1 MATFQITGPD
11 GKKYRVSG
19 ESADGALQALQKH
32 VAPTGQPE
40 APDQGDG
47 FLRNVDSF
55 VRGAADMATFGLADE
70 ISAGLG
76 AATGL
81 GGDFGDYS
89 GNLARQRGEQE
100 MRDKNDPVAS
110 TLGRVAGGVGS
121 ALGLA
126 RGGIG
131 LTARLSPSAG
141 LGKRVAAGAAEGAA
155 FGGAYG
161 LGSGEGAGGRLKEG
175 AQNAALGAAF
185 GGAFPVVAQ
194 GVASGTRAAL
204 NSRAAQA
211 VAKKTGVSPEVM
223 RMLGSTMQADGT
235 LGRQGSQ
242 NMQRAGKEAMLADA
256 GPNARAILDTSIQR
270 GGPGAV
276 SAQRAISERAA
287 RGASD
292 ITKTLDDTLGKPVG
306 VTASQT
312 AIRDGSRA
320 ARSTAY
326 DAAYSSPINYADPH
340 GQAIERIVKTRV
352 PQAAINEANALMR
365 AKGETS
371 KQILANVADDGSIVF
386 ETLPD
391 VRQLDYLT
399 RGLNEVADQA
409 DGMGKLGGTTAKGQA
424 YSDLLREIRGH
435 LKELVPEYGNALET
449 AADPIRRSKAVELG
463 SKLLSP
469 SMTRDQVSEAVKG
482 MTGPEKA
489 ALTQGIRSRI
499 DDALANVTRTA
510 QDGDVSAREAVKAI
524 KDFSSRANREKL
536 ATAIGDKAANKL
548 FEEMDRVAT
557 SFDLRASVT
566 ENSKTFARQATARR
580 IEDMTAPGPVGT
592 VAQGEPINATK
603 RIVQLLTGQTPEKV
617 QGRQDAI
624 YSQLA
629 KVLTEPRQNA
639 AKTFAGMNELSQ
651 KEIQNAMV
659 ANMIKRGLGR
669 AQMPAVYPTSNLLAD
684 KLRQ

>member
-1 MATFQITGPD
+1 MTPEQQKALALAAARRRRTQAQAPAAA
-11 GKKYRVSG
+11 KP
-19 ESADGALQALQKH
+19 ADA
-32 VAPTGQPE
+32 
-40 APDQGDG
+40 GDG

-76 AATGL
+76 AATGI
-81 GGDFGDYS
+81 GGKFGDFS
-89 GNLARQRGEQE
+89 GNLQNQRQEQTL
-100 MRDKNDPVAS
+100 RDENDPVAS
-110 TLGRVAGGVGS
+110 TLGRVAGGMGS
-121 ALGLA
+121 AVGLA

-131 LTARLSPSAG
+131 LTTRLSPSAG
-141 LGKRVAAGAAEGAA
+141 LGARVAAGAAEGAA
-155 FGGAYG
+155 YGGAYG
-161 LGSGEGAGGRLKEG
+161 LGSGEGVGGRLQEG

-185 GGAFPVVAQ
+185 GGAFPVVSQ
-194 GVASGTRAAL
+194 GVASGIRAAL
-204 NSRAAQA
+204 NSRAAQSI
-211 VAKKTGVSPEVM
+211 AKKTGLSPEVM

-235 LGRQGSQ
+235 LGRQGAM
-242 NMQRAGKEAMLADA
+242 NMQRAGKEAMLADT

-276 SAQRAISERAA
+276 SAQQAISERAA

-326 DAAYSSPINYADPH
+326 DAAYASSIDYADPR
-340 GQAIERIVKTRV
+340 GQAIENLVKTRV
-352 PQAAINEANALMR
+352 PASAIRAANELMR
-365 AKGETS
+365 TEGKSS
-371 KQILANVADDGSIVF
+371 KQIIAQLADDGSVISM

-391 VRQLDYLT
+391 VMQLDYIT

-409 DGMGKLGGTTAKGQA
+409 DGQGKLGGTTAIGRA
-424 YSDLLREIRGH
+424 YSNLSKEIRDN
-435 LKELVPEYGNALET
+435 LRDLVPDYGNALKT
-449 AADPIRRSKAVELG
+449 AADPISRSKAVELG

-469 SMTRDQVSEAVKG
+469 SMTRDQVAESVKG
-482 MTGPEKA
+482 MTGAEKT
-489 ALTQGIRSRI
+489 ALAQGIRSRI
-499 DDALANVTRTA
+499 DDALANVTRTV
-510 QDGDVSAREAVKAI
+510 QDGDTPAREAIKAI
-524 KDFSSRANREKL
+524 KDISSRANREKL
-536 ATAIGDKAANKL
+536 ATAIGDTAANKL
-548 FEEMDRVAT
+548 FDEMDRVAT

-566 ENSKTFARQATARR
+566 ENSKTFARQATSQR
-580 IEDMTAPGPVGT
+580 IRDMTAPGPVGT
-592 VAQGEPINATK
+592 VAQGEPLNATK

-617 QGRQDAI
+617 QGRQDAV

-629 KVLTEPRQNA
+629 KVLTQPRSSA
-639 AKTFAGMNELSQ
+639 AKTFQGINDLTQ
-651 KEIQNAMV
+651 KEMENAMV

-669 AQMPAVYPTSNLLAD
+669 AQMPAVYPTTNLSAD